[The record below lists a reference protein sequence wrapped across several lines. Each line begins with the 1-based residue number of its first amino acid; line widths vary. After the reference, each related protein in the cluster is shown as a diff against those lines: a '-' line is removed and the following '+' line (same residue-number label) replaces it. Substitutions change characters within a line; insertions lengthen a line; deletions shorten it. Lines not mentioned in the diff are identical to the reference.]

1 MSSGVA
7 EARLFHPTGS
17 GVERRTEL
25 SGLLHSLGVKPA
37 RDGAVADAIRQGFPV
52 TAVDRLAKELEIPLQ
67 RLLRII
73 ALPSATL
80 ARRRA
85 KKRLSPQESDRLYRV
100 VAAWA
105 AALRLFEGDAA
116 AARRWLNEP
125 AWALGGRTPLENLDT
140 EAGADEVRD
149 LIGRLEHGVV
159 T

>member
-7 EARLFHPTGS
+7 EARLFYPTGS
-17 GVERRTEL
+17 GAERGTEL
-25 SGLLHSLGVKPA
+25 SALLRSLGVKPA
-37 RDGAVADAIRQGFPV
+37 RDGAVAEAIRQGFPV
-52 TAVDRLAKELEIPLQ
+52 TVVDRLAKELEIPLQ

-105 AALRLFEGDAA
+105 AALRLFEGDAD

-125 AWALGGRTPLENLDT
+125 ARALGGRTPLENLDT